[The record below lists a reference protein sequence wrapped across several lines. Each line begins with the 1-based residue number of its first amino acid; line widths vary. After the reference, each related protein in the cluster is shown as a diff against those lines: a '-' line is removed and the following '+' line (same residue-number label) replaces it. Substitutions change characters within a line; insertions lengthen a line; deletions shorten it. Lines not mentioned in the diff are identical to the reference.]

1 MNRGPWKFAIAFSW
15 LSLPLMALR
24 YWLVWDRLPARM
36 ATHFNAL
43 NQPNGWMSRE
53 VSLLF
58 TLVLFV
64 FMLTLF
70 TVILTR
76 IRKPDAT
83 AWALLGMFYVIL
95 GFVYWISESVLEYN
109 STGAPIQ
116 LVVPIVTLFAAI
128 FAVMLVAFTHKRGQ
142 ILPTGAVLAEEVHP
156 GRLWALVF
164 FLPAVIELAVVVAI
178 PNTGLR
184 LALGLAALLIVAA
197 VVGKQACALGGIGTQ
212 LDRVAI
218 GLGMIPRG
226 EVGLIFANIGL
237 GLTLHGERIVD
248 ERMFSAI
255 IIAVMTTTLVTPPVL
270 KWRLTHV
277 ERRSARAMAAG
288 GTLVSAGD

>member
-184 LALGLAALLIVAA
+184 LALGLAALILAMAGGMAWSGFHYLFTNAGLEIRTLGFRLRSIPVEQIKQYAA
-197 VVGKQACALGGIGTQ
+197 SRWSLTGGYGI
-212 LDRVAI
+212 R
-218 GLGMIPRG
+218 GLGERRAYTWGNRG
-226 EVGLIFANIGL
+226 VRITTSDGEIFL
-237 GLTLHGERIVD
+237 GHSNPDRIVHD
-248 ERMFSAI
+248 LDVIKQFA
-255 IIAVMTTTLVTPPVL
+255 
-270 KWRLTHV
+270 H
-277 ERRSARAMAAG
+277 
-288 GTLVSAGD
+288 